1 MKLMSAIF
9 DEFKWSILLPWW
21 CENVCLCVLVHLQI
35 FDHTFTSTIM
45 IQMVLGVVF
54 PHWMSPRF
62 LPQMSIHMY
71 VARHW
76 QPSVPHASIS
86 VPHTLW
92 VLVVQHMPILL
103 SGWRRWCL
111 HVSLCAS
118 VLDKLPT
125 LWPLK
130 NAKYQ
135 INALSVNLKSH
146 CVRWQGSQFLDQH
159 ANCVLIVQ
167 HLSYAG

>member
-1 MKLMSAIF
+1 MNLNGAFCFPGDVRMFVCVFLFIYKYLTILSHLPSWSRWSWVLYFHIECPHVSFPKCPFICMWPDTDSHPCLMHPSLCRIHC
-9 DEFKWSILLPWW
+9 ESLLYNTCPF
-21 CENVCLCVLVHLQI
+21 CCQVGGGGVCMCLC
-35 FDHTFTSTIM
+35 
-45 IQMVLGVVF
+45 
-54 PHWMSPRF
+54 
-62 LPQMSIHMY
+62 
-71 VARHW
+71 
-76 QPSVPHASIS
+76 
-86 VPHTLW
+86 
-92 VLVVQHMPILL
+92 
-103 SGWRRWCL
+103 
-111 HVSLCAS
+111 CAS